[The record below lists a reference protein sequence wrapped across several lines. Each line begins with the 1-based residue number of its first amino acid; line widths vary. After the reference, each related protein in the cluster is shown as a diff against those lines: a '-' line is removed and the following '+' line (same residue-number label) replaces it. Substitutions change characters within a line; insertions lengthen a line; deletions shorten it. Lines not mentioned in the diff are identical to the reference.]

1 MAKGDTVTGL
11 IGLITAL
18 LTLLKPNEKRQN
30 NRILIKSFKNYKK
43 IRRIMKKNDGKI
55 DTQEAELLKELMHK
69 IITAQFELLNI

>member
-30 NRILIKSFKNYKK
+30 NRILRKSFKNYKK

>member
-30 NRILIKSFKNYKK
+30 NRILRKSFKNYKK

-55 DTQEAELLKELMHK
+55 DTQEAELLRELMHK